1 MNSSKLNDWLQ
12 VAASIGV
19 VLSLIFVGLEIQ
31 QSRKIAIA
39 DIFQQRAA
47 MAIQVQQGAYSD
59 VQYANAL
66 DKLLSGEALSES
78 EVGLLKF
85 VQNPWF
91 QYWENSFFQYEIGL
105 LSEATW
111 QSSRNTIKGRFCR
124 PIYQEWWEAE
134 RGHWSE
140 NFAREVDEII
150 LEIKARQHSC

>member
-47 MAIQVQQGAYSD
+47 MAIQVQQGAFSD
-59 VQYANAL
+59 IQYANAL
-66 DKLLSGEALSES
+66 DKLLSGEALNER

-91 QYWENSFFQYEIGL
+91 QYWENGFFQ
-105 LSEATW
+105 
-111 QSSRNTIKGRFCR
+111 
-124 PIYQEWWEAE
+124 
-134 RGHWSE
+134 
-140 NFAREVDEII
+140 
-150 LEIKARQHSC
+150 